1 MHEIARTKMCLPGEE
16 VRQTYQKDKL
26 DEIKTKNVR
35 LPWEQVRIAT
45 FREKIHKIVRKI
57 PAGQALTYKQVAAF
71 AGKPRAFRAVG
82 NILNQNYDPDI
93 PCHRVVKSDG
103 TLGGYNRG
111 EAQKIKKLRQEAM
124 VLPSQEDGLQNR
136 KKFAK
141 CPVFQSTVSA
151 GFPSP
156 AEDFIEETLDLNE
169 KCIKHPAA
177 TFFVRVSGSSM
188 INAGIKN
195 NDLLIVDRS
204 IEPSNNKVVIAVING
219 DFTVK
224 RVEKINEKVFLMPE
238 NKNFKPIE
246 ITEDMDCKIWGVVTH
261 VIHSV

>member
-1 MHEIARTKMCLPGEE
+1 MDNCSVEIIGPALMTHEI
-16 VRQTYQKDKL
+16 
-26 DEIKTKNVR
+26 I
-35 LPWEQVRIAT
+35 
-45 FREKIHKIVRKI
+45 
-57 PAGQALTYKQVAAF
+57 
-71 AGKPRAFRAVG
+71 
-82 NILNQNYDPDI
+82 
-93 PCHRVVKSDG
+93 
-103 TLGGYNRG
+103 
-111 EAQKIKKLRQEAM
+111 
-124 VLPSQEDGLQNR
+124 
-136 KKFAK
+136 K
-141 CPVFQSTVSA
+141 CPVFASTVKA

-156 AEDFIEETLDLNE
+156 AEDFIEERLDLNE

-188 INAGIKN
+188 LNAGIRN

-219 DFTVK
+219 EFTVK
-224 RVEKINEKVFLMPE
+224 RVEKANGKVFLMPE

>member
-1 MHEIARTKMCLPGEE
+1 MPKIDN
-16 VRQTYQKDKL
+16 QNF
-26 DEIKTKNVR
+26 IKSR
-35 LPWEQVRIAT
+35 SRPEVRIAT
-45 FREKIHKIVRKI
+45 FKDKIYEIVRKI
-57 PAGQALTYKQVAAF
+57 PAGQALTYKQVADL
-71 AGKPRAFRAVG
+71 AGRPKAFRAVG
-82 NILNQNYDPDI
+82 NILNQNYDPEI

-111 EAQKIKKLRQEAM
+111 NAQKIKKLRQEAM
-124 VLPSQEDGLQNR
+124 VLPSA
-136 KKFAK
+136 KAK
-141 CPVFQSTVSA
+141 CPMFASTVEA

-156 AEDFIEETLDLNE
+156 AEDFIEERLDLNE

-177 TFFVRVSGSSM
+177 TFFVRVSGNSM
-188 INAGIKN
+188 INAGIKSG
-195 NDLLIVDRS
+195 DLLIVDRS

-224 RVEKINEKVFLMPE
+224 RVETTHGKVFLMPE
-238 NKNFKPIE
+238 NTNFKPIE

>member
-1 MHEIARTKMCLPGEE
+1 MKTCSAQIIGPALMTHEI
-16 VRQTYQKDKL
+16 
-26 DEIKTKNVR
+26 I
-35 LPWEQVRIAT
+35 
-45 FREKIHKIVRKI
+45 
-57 PAGQALTYKQVAAF
+57 
-71 AGKPRAFRAVG
+71 
-82 NILNQNYDPDI
+82 
-93 PCHRVVKSDG
+93 
-103 TLGGYNRG
+103 
-111 EAQKIKKLRQEAM
+111 
-124 VLPSQEDGLQNR
+124 
-136 KKFAK
+136 K
-141 CPVFQSTVSA
+141 CPVFASPVKA

-156 AEDFIEETLDLNE
+156 AEDFIEERLDLNE

-188 INAGIKN
+188 LNAGIRN

-224 RVEKINEKVFLMPE
+224 RVETINKKVFLMPE

>member
-1 MHEIARTKMCLPGEE
+1 MPKIIDQNFYKTRPRPE
-16 VRQTYQKDKL
+16 VRIVSFKDKIY
-26 DEIKTKNVR
+26 EV
-35 LPWEQVRIAT
+35 
-45 FREKIHKIVRKI
+45 VRKI
-57 PAGQALTYKQVAAF
+57 PAGQALTYKQVAAL
-71 AGKPRAFRAVG
+71 AGRPRAFRAVG

-124 VLPSQEDGLQNR
+124 VLPAANQ
-136 KKFAK
+136 K
-141 CPVFQSTVSA
+141 CPVFASTVKA

-156 AEDFIEETLDLNE
+156 AEDFIEERLDLNE

-177 TFFVRVSGSSM
+177 TFFVRVSGNSM
-188 INAGIKN
+188 IGAGIKSG
-195 NDLLIVDRS
+195 DLLIVDRS

-224 RVEKINEKVFLMPE
+224 RVETINKKVFLMPE
-238 NKNFKPIE
+238 NKSFKPIE